1 MLNRPSEHRLTL
13 EERVAVV
20 VGIAVAVGVHLVI
33 FLGGSGIGYLAR
45 EEKKRERL
53 MVIRRVREITPGPEI
68 AVRIPDSRRVQVAA
82 EPAPESTAGRAA
94 APKPEQKVAEHGT
107 LPPKAE
113 ITPKMEE
120 DLQEGMRKEEQ
131 AKSAELELAAQ
142 KAAEVGGS
150 SVSVVTD
157 LPAASFTLS
166 GPVEYRGTG
175 TFWIRRGTPPGTYR
189 ISFSAVDGFNLPP
202 PQTKEL
208 QKNGQ
213 VVFVAKY
220 RRSTEVVVES
230 NEPAAQFTI
239 FRPDGRPLDM
249 VRLGREFFDNLPL
262 GNYTAVFKVLPG
274 RTAPAP
280 ISRTLTPG
288 GKLSFYGEYR
298 EVSSRRDSEAGEEGA
313 AAGGPGKKYGAGRE
327 SESGSGTGNRGEK
340 SRAKTASGPKE
351 AGLDRRVQMVVTSYP
366 PSPIE
371 DDHGTIPYPEVII
384 RKSDFQ
390 QGWCQ
395 VYLILSVSDHG
406 EVLDV
411 AVERPRPEE
420 RPRYAPLIKAVEDAV
435 RSWDY
440 DKVRAEV
447 HVDVRFYVEK

>member
-1 MLNRPSEHRLTL
+1 MLKSPSEHRLTL

-20 VGIAVAVGVHLVI
+20 VAIGIAVAVHLAI

-53 MVIRRVREITPGPEI
+53 MVIRRVREVTPPPEI
-68 AVRIPDSRRVQVAA
+68 AERVPNSRRVQVAA
-82 EPAPESTAGRAA
+82 EPAFENTAGRALT
-94 APKPEQKVAEHGT
+94 PKPEQKVSKHGT

-120 DLQEGMRKEEQ
+120 DLQEAEQ
-131 AKSAELELAAQ
+131 SKSAEQQSEVP
-142 KAAEVGGS
+142 KAVEVGDS

-175 TFWIRRGTPPGTYR
+175 TFWIRRGSPPGVYR
-189 ISFSAVDGFNLPP
+189 IAFSTVDGFNLPP

-208 QKNGQ
+208 SKTGQ
-213 VVFVAKY
+213 IVFVAKY
-220 RRSTEVVVES
+220 RRSTEVVVEG

-249 VRLGREFFDNLPL
+249 VRLGREYFDNLPP
-262 GNYTAVFKVLPG
+262 GNYTAVFKAVPG
-274 RTAPAP
+274 HIAPPP
-280 ISRTLTPG
+280 ISRTLAPG
-288 GKLSFYGEYR
+288 GKLSFFGEYQEASGER
-298 EVSSRRDSEAGEEGA
+298 VSGDADTEGPGAIARRGGQGSGRGGGSGGSGGGDGGGDGRQAKK
-313 AAGGPGKKYGAGRE
+313 AAG
-327 SESGSGTGNRGEK
+327 
-340 SRAKTASGPKE
+340 PKDS
-351 AGLDRRVQMVVTSYP
+351 GLDRRVQTVVTSYP
-366 PSPIE
+366 RTRIE
-371 DDHGTIPYPEVII
+371 DHYDTIPYPEVII
-384 RKSDFQ
+384 RKNDFQ

-395 VYLILSVSDHG
+395 VYLILSIGELG

-411 AVERPRPEE
+411 LVQRPRPEE
-420 RPRYAPLIKAVEDAV
+420 RLRYEPLVKAVDSAV

-440 DKVRAEV
+440 DRVRAEV
-447 HVDVRFYVEK
+447 HVDVRFYVE